1 MLTVPG
7 GPSRQI
13 RSYAANVSRCTSD
26 IVNCLQIYSLVQPQS
41 ISHITSH
48 LTGRS
53 ARTVYDCSQRPT
65 LREKC
70 AEMALQSAWSNADSR
85 NTHIVSGGRTTRQAC
100 RSVSLSSFYPSIQ
113 KACTKKAKTAA
124 RPGFLFIA
132 LLWNRT
138 NGGERAF
145 LVVFSLSPSLLP
157 FSVVEQQQ
165 FGCL

>member
-1 MLTVPG
+1 MHQDVRATWQNFILLLNP
-7 GPSRQI
+7 
-13 RSYAANVSRCTSD
+13 
-26 IVNCLQIYSLVQPQS
+26 LS
-41 ISHITSH
+41 IIHITSH

-53 ARTVYDCSQRPT
+53 AWYINMTAQCSLRPT
-65 LREKC
+65 LGEKC
-70 AEMALQSAWSNADSR
+70 AEMALQSAWSDADSR

-100 RSVSLSSFYPSIQ
+100 RSVSLSSFRPSIQ